1 MKLVRGLTHL
11 DPVAIF
17 GRQHAR
23 FRLHQPVFV
32 CIRKTTE
39 AMNMHQSRVSTH
51 LLDRVSYWLKQSA
64 LNGDDLETIVTGFC
78 ERLAAAGLPLNRIHL
93 SFSMLHPLYDAL
105 GFTWLRGQG
114 MTVEG
119 YRAGEDEEDSSRFL
133 KSPYYYLLSNSLDHL
148 RRQINPQTPDEFPI
162 FEELKAMGTTDYIA
176 FVQSFGEASG
186 QGMIGSWSTDA
197 PGGFGDDVIEALLR
211 IQNSLAVAA
220 KMAVLGKLA
229 DNMLTTYLGANSG
242 KRVLSGQIRRGD
254 GETIRAALVM
264 ADMRQ
269 STVLAEREGRQVYI
283 DTLNEFFDA
292 IATPFNRDGGEIL
305 SFLGDGFL
313 AVYPCGRHRE
323 PSQVAVNTAMNAVRQ
338 ATARMANLND
348 KRRDRG
354 LGDIHY
360 GIGLHVGNVMF
371 GNVGLKDR
379 LTFSAFGSAVNEVQR
394 LQGLTKKYNSSI
406 VASQSFAGYCGGDW
420 QTLGNEKLRGV
431 RQKVTLLTPSETQ
444 LKLDG
449 AEALHNGALETR
461 SEAEQVMLL
470 YHNRR
475 RPQPGGLWNK
485 LLQ

>member
-1 MKLVRGLTHL
+1 MTIH
-11 DPVAIF
+11 
-17 GRQHAR
+17 H
-23 FRLHQPVFV
+23 
-32 CIRKTTE
+32 
-39 AMNMHQSRVSTH
+39 SRVSSH
-51 LLDRVSYWLKQSA
+51 LLDRVSGWLKQTA
-64 LNGDDLETIVTGFC
+64 LNGDSLETIVTGFC
-78 ERLAAAGLPLNRIHL
+78 ERLAAAGLPLSRIHL

-119 YRAGEDEEDSSRFL
+119 YRADEDDDDANRFL
-133 KSPYYYLLSNSLDHL
+133 KSPYYYLLSNNLDHL
-148 RRQINPQTPDEFPI
+148 RRQITPLTPNEFPI

-186 QGMIGSWSTDA
+186 QGMIGSWATDA
-197 PGGFGDDVIEALLR
+197 PGGFGDDVIDALLR
-211 IQNSLAVAA
+211 VQNSLAVAA

-242 KRVLSGQIRRGD
+242 KRVLSGQVRRGD

-269 STVLAEREGRQVYI
+269 STMLAEKEGRQVYI

-292 IATPFNRDGGEIL
+292 IATPFNGEGGEIL

-323 PSQVAVNTAMNAVRQ
+323 PSQVAVHSAMTAVRQ
-338 ATARMANLND
+338 ATARMEQLNTT
-348 KRRDRG
+348 RRKKG
-354 LGDIHY
+354 LSEIRY

-394 LQGLTKKYNSSI
+394 LQTLTKKFNSPI
-406 VASQSFAGYCGGDW
+406 VASQSFAGYSGGEW
-420 QTLGNEKLRGV
+420 ETLGDEKLRGV
-431 RQKVTLLTPSETQ
+431 RQKVTLLKPSDAHLQLDYAETMQ
-444 LKLDG
+444 SK
-449 AEALHNGALETR
+449 ALETR

-470 YHNRR
+470 YRNNRK
-475 RPQPGGLWNK
+475 PQTRDLWNK